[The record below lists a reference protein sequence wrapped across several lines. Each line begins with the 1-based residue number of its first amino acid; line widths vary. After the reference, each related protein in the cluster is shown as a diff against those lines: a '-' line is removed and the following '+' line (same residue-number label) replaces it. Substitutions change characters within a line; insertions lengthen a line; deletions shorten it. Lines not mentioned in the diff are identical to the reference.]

1 MHSCAG
7 QAFSV
12 VAGGR
17 TATAAGFV
25 PDDSDLGGRI
35 VLDFGPFDWV
45 EEAEP
50 VIGHPHDPF
59 KRIDVLASGRHV
71 VVSYGGEVLADS
83 RRPMALFET
92 YLPTRWYL
100 PADDVRLEVGNK
112 LSFMGIFQNI
122 IVQQLPVSVFK
133 MAIVNHWQGQGSYLS
148 EVRILTPDRQQA
160 VVVSQPTPFEIAS
173 GGYADNI
180 SFFVNITFPVSGR
193 YVVQTLIDSNL
204 FQEQMLFVSDVGE
217 AELVGA
223 SEAVN

>member
-1 MHSCAG
+1 MS
-7 QAFSV
+7 S
-12 VAGGR
+12 
-17 TATAAGFV
+17 T
-25 PDDSDLGGRI
+25 
-35 VLDFGPFDWV
+35 
-45 EEAEP
+45 EP
-50 VIGHPHDPF
+50 TTKNLKLLYTIF
-59 KRIDVLASGRHV
+59 C
-71 VVSYGGEVLADS
+71 
-83 RRPMALFET
+83 
-92 YLPTRWYL
+92 
-100 PADDVRLEVGNK
+100 DDVRLEVGNK

-180 SFFVNITFPVSGR
+180 SFFVNVTFPVSGR